1 MSRELYEFNTKNNS
15 KSWNINAYRISSIS
29 GDDLILH
36 PNNNNNIKIEGNII
50 PSINEKY
57 NLGDNN
63 NKLKYIY
70 VNQINGDVSGNLIGN
85 ASTSTKLERKIK
97 IGGIDFTGENN
108 INLPGVNI
116 KGNQDTTGNAE
127 TATRLKNLV
136 KLGGINFDGS
146 KDISLA
152 GVNIK
157 GNQDTTGNAST
168 ATRLKNLVKLGGINF
183 DGSKDISLAGV
194 NIKGNQDTTGN
205 ASTATRLKN
214 EIYIGGVPF
223 DGTKSIDLPGVN
235 KAGIMGTMGIASR
248 AVRLYNKPHIGG
260 VEFDGFDNIDLP
272 GVNIEGNQN
281 TSGKAGS
288 AEKLISDSNNA
299 NIILKDND
307 INYVGLNHNFD
318 GSLNNIQITN
328 LTNDIIL
335 IKDKLNAILRRQ
347 GLALIS

>member
-116 KGNQDTTGNAE
+116 KGNQDTTGNA
-127 TATRLKNLV
+127 
-136 KLGGINFDGS
+136 
-146 KDISLA
+146 
-152 GVNIK
+152 
-157 GNQDTTGNAST
+157 ST

-194 NIKGNQDTTGN
+194 NIIGNQDTTGN

-347 GLALIS
+347 GLDLIS

>member
-29 GDDLILH
+29 GGFFPLNR
-36 PNNNNNIKIEGNII
+36 NNNNNIKIEGNII

-127 TATRLKNLV
+127 
-136 KLGGINFDGS
+136 
-146 KDISLA
+146 
-152 GVNIK
+152 
-157 GNQDTTGNAST
+157 T

-347 GLALIS
+347 GLDLIS